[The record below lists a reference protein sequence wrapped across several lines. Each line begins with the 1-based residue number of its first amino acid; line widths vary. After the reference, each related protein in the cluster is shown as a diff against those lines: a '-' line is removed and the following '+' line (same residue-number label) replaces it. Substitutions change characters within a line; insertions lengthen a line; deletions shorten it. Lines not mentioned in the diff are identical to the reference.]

1 MISLISAR
9 MRILYGIIAAVVGLS
24 SIATYPEYGFSVTE
38 GIVIALCALAA
49 CYEER
54 WSIDEAARA
63 VVFRQGLVFL
73 AHAKKIPYADIAEV
87 RAETFEKGFRK
98 TSWTRVSIVLKEG
111 AAVSAHR
118 AVGKPAGGTDDSR
131 PLVVE
136 AMPTKKAA
144 KLTAFAENIRGSLKA

>member
-9 MRILYGIIAAVVGLS
+9 MRILYGIIAALVGLS
-24 SIATYPEYGFSVTE
+24 SIVTYPEYGFSVTE
-38 GIVIALCALAA
+38 CILIALCALAA

-73 AHAKKIPYADIAEV
+73 ARAKKIPYEDIAEI
-87 RAETFEKGFRK
+87 RTETFEKGFRK
-98 TSWTRVSIVLKEG
+98 TSWTRVSIVLNDG
-111 AAVSAHR
+111 AAGR
-118 AVGKPAGGTDDSR
+118 TDDSR

-144 KLTAFAENIRGSLKA
+144 KLTAFAEKIRGSLKA

>member
-9 MRILYGIIAAVVGLS
+9 MRILYGIIAALVGLS
-24 SIATYPEYGFSVTE
+24 SIVTYPEYGFSVTE
-38 GIVIALCALAA
+38 CILIALCALAA

-73 AHAKKIPYADIAEV
+73 ARAKKIPYEDIAEI
-87 RAETFEKGFRK
+87 RTETFEKGFRK
-98 TSWTRVSIVLKEG
+98 TSWTRVSIVLNDG

-118 AVGKPAGGTDDSR
+118 AAGRTDDSR

-144 KLTAFAENIRGSLKA
+144 KLTAFAEKIRGSLKA